1 MRYSL
6 PLVTAVLLAGCGGA
20 MTTTLTGTSPVP
32 TPDAFACVRGQLKA
46 LDFRQS
52 SLDNNENRVTAR
64 QYDET
69 VRRPDVS
76 FRRLV
81 DRLEIEVAPGAD
93 GAVTTLTVKA
103 STFAELTTQRGPTEV
118 QERTSE
124 RARTAAEAIVK
135 KCSGGGQ

>member
-1 MRYSL
+1 MRSNF
-6 PLVTAVLLAGCGGA
+6 PLVTAILLAGCGRA
-20 MTTTLTGTSPVP
+20 MTTTLTGTSPAP
-32 TPDAFACVRGQLKA
+32 TPDAFACVRSQLKA

-52 SLDNNENRVTAR
+52 SLDTDENRVTAR

-69 VRRPDVS
+69 VRRPDVN

-93 GAVTTLTVKA
+93 GAVTTLTVNA
-103 STFAELTTQRGPTEV
+103 STFAESTTQRGPTEV

-124 RARTAAEAIVK
+124 RARTAAEAIVE
-135 KCSGGGQ
+135 KCSGGQ

>member
-1 MRYSL
+1 MRSSL

-20 MTTTLTGTSPVP
+20 MTTTLTGTSPAP
-32 TPDAFACVRGQLKA
+32 APDAFACVRGQLKA

-52 SLDNNENRVTAR
+52 SLDTDENRVTAR
-64 QYDET
+64 RYDDS
-69 VRRPDVS
+69 VRRPDVN

-81 DRLEIEVAPGAD
+81 DRLEVEVAPGSG
-93 GAVTTLTVKA
+93 GAVSTLTVNA

-124 RARTAAEAIVK
+124 RARTAAEAVVK
-135 KCSGGGQ
+135 TCSGGDQ